1 MPRGHL
7 HLNMATVS
15 LSMGKRLAVLH
26 GAAGADYVSAPVFGR
41 PWVAAQG
48 QLDIVIG
55 GPAVARA
62 RCEPVF
68 AALAKTQ
75 FVAGEEPFKANIVK
89 IARNYLLAS
98 VVESFGEALA
108 LVRKSG
114 VDPVAFYELM
124 TTTSFSGPSYRNYG
138 KLMVERKF
146 DGAAAFTLRLGL
158 KDVELAL
165 AAGGETRGAA
175 AAGGDYARAASR
187 RAQRRFRRQGLG
199 VAGGLHRRA
208 RGPQVTTAQKC
219 RDENRLSGARRLCDQ
234 GRLDHPRADA
244 SVGARQPQ
252 CRASPRRSS
261 SRARAPR
268 CIAISGAEEI
278 YHITAGEGLM
288 TLGEQRFAVAAGDTI
303 CIAPGTPH
311 CIANTG
317 AGPLKILCACSPAYA
332 HDDTELL

>member
-1 MPRGHL
+1 MKIGFMGLGQMGRSMAARLLEVGHEMIVHNRTPAAAEPLRARGARVAAVPAELFDADVVISMLADDAAVEAAWIASGLLERMPRGHL

-15 LSMGKRLAVLH
+15 LRMGKRLAELH

-55 GPAVARA
+55 GPAAARA

-146 DGAAAFTLRLGL
+146 DGPAAFTLRLGL

-165 AAGGETRGAA
+165 AAGGETQVPLPLAGILREQHLGAIN
-175 AAGGDYARAASR
+175 AGFGDKDWASLADYIAERA
-187 RAQRRFRRQGLG
+187 GL
-199 VAGGLHRRA
+199 
-208 RGPQVTTAQKC
+208 K
-219 RDENRLSGARRLCDQ
+219 
-234 GRLDHPRADA
+234 
-244 SVGARQPQ
+244 
-252 CRASPRRSS
+252 
-261 SRARAPR
+261 
-268 CIAISGAEEI
+268 
-278 YHITAGEGLM
+278 
-288 TLGEQRFAVAAGDTI
+288 
-303 CIAPGTPH
+303 
-311 CIANTG
+311 
-317 AGPLKILCACSPAYA
+317 
-332 HDDTELL
+332 